1 MISLKRALP
10 TAELT
15 PALVRWITGVTEAV
29 VRAIGAQ
36 PPAHE
41 NDHGRDS
48 EPARRRRYWI
58 RTMSG
63 IVILEE
69 DDLMRG
75 LLEEWLTEAGY
86 AVRRSGLDDAP
97 AASGA
102 GLVIIDLHS
111 PREAGLETVR
121 AARKA
126 YPGAPVIAIS
136 GRFRS
141 GLAGACAA
149 AQALGAHAV
158 IAKPFS
164 RDDLLAAVRAVI
176 GVPA

>member
-1 MISLKRALP
+1 
-10 TAELT
+10 
-15 PALVRWITGVTEAV
+15 
-29 VRAIGAQ
+29 
-36 PPAHE
+36 
-41 NDHGRDS
+41 
-48 EPARRRRYWI
+48 
-58 RTMSG
+58 MSG

-86 AVRRSGLDDAP
+86 AIRKGGPADAR

-102 GLVIIDLHS
+102 DLVIIDLHS
-111 PREAGLETVR
+111 PREAGPETVR
-121 AARKA
+121 AAREA

-136 GRFRS
+136 GRFRP
-141 GLAGACAA
+141 GLAGCCPAA
-149 AQALGAHAV
+149 EALGAQAL

-164 RDDLLAAVRAVI
+164 RDDLLAAVHAVI

>member
-1 MISLKRALP
+1 MP
-10 TAELT
+10 
-15 PALVRWITGVTEAV
+15 
-29 VRAIGAQ
+29 
-36 PPAHE
+36 
-41 NDHGRDS
+41 
-48 EPARRRRYWI
+48 
-58 RTMSG
+58 G

-75 LLEEWLTEAGY
+75 LLAEWLTEAGY
-86 AVRRSGLDDAP
+86 AARTAALADAP

-102 GLVIIDLHS
+102 DLVIVDLHS
-111 PREAGLETVR
+111 PREEGLETVR
-121 AARKA
+121 AAREA

-141 GLAGACAA
+141 GLAGSCAA

-164 RDDLLAAVRAVI
+164 RDDLIAAVRAVF
-176 GVPA
+176 GAPV

>member
-1 MISLKRALP
+1 
-10 TAELT
+10 
-15 PALVRWITGVTEAV
+15 
-29 VRAIGAQ
+29 
-36 PPAHE
+36 
-41 NDHGRDS
+41 
-48 EPARRRRYWI
+48 
-58 RTMSG
+58 MSG

-69 DDLMRG
+69 DDLMRE

-86 AVRRSGLDDAP
+86 AVRRSGLADAP
-97 AASGA
+97 AASRA

-111 PREAGLETVR
+111 PREAGHETVR
-121 AARKA
+121 AAREA